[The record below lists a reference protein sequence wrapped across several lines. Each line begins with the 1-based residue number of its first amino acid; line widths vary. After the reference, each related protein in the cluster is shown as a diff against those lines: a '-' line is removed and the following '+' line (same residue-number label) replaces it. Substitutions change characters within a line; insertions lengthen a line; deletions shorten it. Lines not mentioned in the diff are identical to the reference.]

1 MMKEVLRT
9 ISGKPYLSKAGL
21 SRECGISEGLFE
33 QILMDLQRFGYL
45 KESTIESGG
54 CGGSCT
60 GCALAS
66 SCNTGSDSNT
76 DKKTNTNRIHFWQ
89 ITKKG
94 LRFIM

>member
-1 MMKEVLRT
+1 MMKEVLKT
-9 ISGKPYLSKAGL
+9 ISQKPYLSKAAM
-21 SRECGISEGLFE
+21 SKDCGISEGLFE

-45 KESTIESGG
+45 KETTLASGD

-66 SCNTGSDSNT
+66 SCNTESDSNT

-94 LRFIM
+94 LQFIM